1 MIKHKVSE
9 SEITDSEITDTDPRL
24 QYVGFWLRF
33 GASVIDSIILI
44 MFTYPF
50 LFLIYGGQYFDS
62 AKSVQG
68 FSDVMI
74 TYAFPI
80 IATILFW
87 IYKSATPGKILLQAK
102 IVDEKTGD
110 KPTVKQSV
118 IRYFAYYVSLI
129 PLGLGFFWIA
139 WDDKK
144 QGWHDKIAGTIVIR
158 CHQ

>member
-9 SEITDSEITDTDPRL
+9 SEMTDSEITDTEQRV

-50 LFLIYGGQYFDS
+50 LFLIYGSQHFDS
-62 AKSVQG
+62 AELVQG

-74 TYAFPI
+74 TYAFPML
-80 IATILFW
+80 ATILFW

-118 IRYFAYYVSLI
+118 IRYLAYYVSLI

-144 QGWHDKIAGTIVIR
+144 QGWHDKISGTIVIR